1 MTKASAEENKR
12 SWVVRARTDAGAAL
26 KRIPTGRSWMTSVG
40 AALRRRLN
48 HQNGTARVAS
58 GADATLT
65 DGSGTL
71 TAASGAGA
79 VVGGALADGGG
90 PAAAVSGAGAAVEGA
105 LADGSGS
112 ATVASG
118 AGAAVGG
125 ALKDRSWTLGAGAVL
140 NGGLQR
146 GLKRFLKGRSW
157 KERAGIGAAAA
168 IVLVGIAVALVAL
181 LGRPAVSVSS
191 GEALVHVQMGGVGTQ
206 VTSIRAT
213 SSGRALEL
221 AQHGTAYAP
230 VTAVPQGQRVHVS
243 VTAAPPSWL
252 HWLLGSGVSTSAT
265 LRAPTVAPSAR
276 VAVTARP
283 GRVTLGFDHPVSIVD
298 YQAAGQPARVIRL
311 SRPATTAQVAVPKL
325 QSGGALRVAAAA
337 WPWERVAAQTTTVDW
352 LEAPQG
358 GVPVAAANPVPGSAN
373 APLDGPI
380 TLTFDE
386 PVAKAL
392 GAARPRVS
400 PATAGKWTEPD
411 ADTLV
416 FTPRGLGFAPG
427 TVVRVSFDR
436 RVSVVGGSQ
445 TRSTVLTAS
454 GFYHFAVTQIS
465 VLRLQ
470 QILAQLHYLPLNFTP
485 APGVRSPTTL
495 AGEVARLGS
504 PVKGHFSWRWPSAPS
519 VLRAQWK
526 PGAPTVIVKGA
537 LMAFMSA
544 TNSSFNGY
552 AATDET
558 VSELAAANWQALL
571 RAAAANR
578 VDPEPYSYV
587 HVSENLPETL
597 NLWENGRTVLTTP
610 VNTGIPGRATALGT
624 YPVYVRYTVNQMT
637 GTNPDGTKYND
648 TVYWINY
655 FNGGDAVH
663 AFPRASYGWPQS
675 LGCVELPSAA
685 AQVAFNHLAIGDLV
699 TVAP

>member
-1 MTKASAEENKR
+1 
-12 SWVVRARTDAGAAL
+12 VRARIRAGAVTNGTRKGRGATVRPAVGTGAAALKRVMKDRSSTLRPAIRAGAAL
-26 KRIPTGRSWMTSVG
+26 QRRLNGRSWK
-40 AALRRRLN
+40 
-48 HQNGTARVAS
+48 ARA
-58 GADATLT
+58 GI
-65 DGSGTL
+65 
-71 TAASGAGA
+71 GAGA
-79 VVGGALADGGG
+79 VV
-90 PAAAVSGAGAAVEGA
+90 
-105 LADGSGS
+105 
-112 ATVASG
+112 
-118 AGAAVGG
+118 
-125 ALKDRSWTLGAGAVL
+125 VL
-140 NGGLQR
+140 L
-146 GLKRFLKGRSW
+146 
-157 KERAGIGAAAA
+157 
-168 IVLVGIAVALVAL
+168 GIAVALVAL

-191 GEALVHVQMGGVGTQ
+191 GEALAHVQLGGVGTEI
-206 VTSIRAT
+206 TSIRAT
-213 SSGRALEL
+213 SSGRPLEL
-221 AQHGTAYAP
+221 AHHGTVFVP
-230 VTAVPQGQRVHVS
+230 VAAVPQGRTVHVR

-265 LRAPTVAPSAR
+265 LRAPTVAPSGR
-276 VAVTARP
+276 VAVTAHP
-283 GRVTLGFDHPVSIVD
+283 GKVTLGFDHPVSVID
-298 YQAAGQPARVIRL
+298 YQAAGDPARVIRL
-311 SRPATTAQVAVPKL
+311 SHPATSAQVAVPKL

-337 WPWERVAAQTTTVDW
+337 WPWERVAAQATTVDW

-358 GVPVAAANPVPGSAN
+358 GVPVAAASPVPGSAN
-373 APLDGPI
+373 AALDSPI

-392 GAARPRVS
+392 GTARPRVS
-400 PATAGKWTEPD
+400 PATAGAWTEPD

-454 GFYHFAVTQIS
+454 GSYHFAITQIS

-470 QILAQLHYLPLNFTP
+470 QMLAQLHYLPLNFTP
-485 APGVRSPTTL
+485 ARGVRSPTTL
-495 AGEVARLGS
+495 AGEVATLGS
-504 PVKGHFSWRWPSAPS
+504 PLKGRFSWRWPSTPPA
-519 VLRAQWK
+519 LKAQWR
-526 PGAPTVIVKGA
+526 PGSPTVMVKGA

-544 TNSSFNGY
+544 TESSFNGY
-552 AATDET
+552 TATDET
-558 VSELAAANWQALL
+558 ASQLLPGTWQALL

-685 AQVAFNHLAIGDLV
+685 AVVAFNHLAIGDLV